1 MARRAYIL
9 FFFLIHTMG
18 KKRKS
23 EVFGITHRDKKS
35 LARVG
40 ELHTAHGKIQTPF
53 FMPVATKGSVKHL
66 SLDEVEAFGVR
77 CMISN
82 SFIFYLRPGLETIQR
97 AKGLHK
103 FMGWNH
109 GLYTDSGGFQILDD
123 TFLHARSEEGV
134 ILNNPFNNNSH
145 ELYTP
150 EKAMQVQNIL
160 GSDVAMV
167 LDDVPK
173 FGTSR
178 PFIAETLSRTLKWAQ
193 RCKKAHDNDQ
203 QLVFGISQGGT
214 YTDLRK
220 KGIAQLNKLDF
231 DGMAL
236 GGMAIGEPKE
246 VMQKVI
252 DSVRK
257 EIPEQKPVYVM
268 GLGSPEDIIR
278 AIHSGIDI
286 FDSCFPSRIARHGT
300 AMTWKGR
307 VSIENLKYQHDF
319 SPLDADC
326 DCHVCAQHTKAYVH
340 HLCKNKEETGHRL
353 VTYHNIYFVQ
363 QLIEKS
369 RDTIKEGTFA
379 AFAKQFLKD
388 YRNDTD
394 KK

>member
-1 MARRAYIL
+1 MP
-9 FFFLIHTMG
+9 

-23 EVFGITHRDKKS
+23 ETFGITYRDKKS
-35 LARVG
+35 LARTG
-40 ELHTAHGKIQTPF
+40 ELQLAHGKIQTPF

-66 SLDEVEAFGVR
+66 SLQEVEEFGVR

-103 FMGWNH
+103 FMGWKH
-109 GLYTDSGGFQILDD
+109 GLFTDSGGFQILDD
-123 TFLHARSEEGV
+123 TFLHSRSEEGV
-134 ILNNPFNNNSH
+134 ILNNPFNNNSR

-178 PFIAETLSRTLKWAQ
+178 PFIAETLSRTLKWAK
-193 RCKKAHDNDQ
+193 RCKKAHANDN

-214 YTDLRK
+214 YVDLRR
-220 KGIAQLNKLDF
+220 KGIAELNKLNF

-252 DSVRK
+252 DAVRK
-257 EIPEQKPVYVM
+257 DIPENKPVYVM

-278 AIHSGIDI
+278 AIHSEIDI
-286 FDSCFPSRIARHGT
+286 FDSCFPTRIARHGT
-300 AMTWKGR
+300 ALGWNGR

-319 SPLDADC
+319 SPLDREC
-326 DCHVCAQHTKAYVH
+326 DCFVCTQHTKAYMH
-340 HLCKNKEETGHRL
+340 HLCKNKEETGYRMLTH
-353 VTYHNIYFVQ
+353 HNLYFVQ
-363 QLIEKS
+363 KLIEKS
-369 RDTIKEGTFA
+369 REAIQEGKFS
-379 AFAKQFLKD
+379 AFAKGFLKD
-388 YRNDTD
+388 YHSNNN
-394 KK
+394 